1 MAGAAPAA
9 AGAGARRGWPS
20 HAPVEVRVGQLQV
33 VPLAAGQEAELLIEP
48 GPGIT
53 LGAARRSPRI
63 QARATGGAVGIMLDG
78 RGVPIALPRRGDD
91 RRAVLAA
98 WHDAL
103 SRDLDRVT

>member
-1 MAGAAPAA
+1 
-9 AGAGARRGWPS
+9 
-20 HAPVEVRVGQLQV
+20 
-33 VPLAAGQEAELLIEP
+33 
-48 GPGIT
+48 
-53 LGAARRSPRI
+53 
-63 QARATGGAVGIMLDG
+63 MLDG